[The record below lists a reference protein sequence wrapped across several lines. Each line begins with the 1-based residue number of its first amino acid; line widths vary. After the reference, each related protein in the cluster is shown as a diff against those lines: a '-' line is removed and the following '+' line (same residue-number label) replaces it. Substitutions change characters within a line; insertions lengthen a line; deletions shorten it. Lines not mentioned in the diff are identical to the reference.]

1 MRIDD
6 LDGKLRAFETAL
18 DPCVL
23 PGVFLVARLDGSPA
37 TLTGKS
43 FDARDT
49 RWQRFRIGL
58 RRLFVGPLNDSRTEA
73 PKSASA
79 Q

>member
-1 MRIDD
+1 M
-6 LDGKLRAFETAL
+6 K
-18 DPCVL
+18 P
-23 PGVFLVARLDGSPA
+23 
-37 TLTGKS
+37 